1 MAKDGEIERRRGEKR
16 ERKGSARDEINIGM
30 QISKYFSV
38 TIAAIGGGGGGYE
51 ISDRNTRYRAGINSV
66 FCEINGI
73 FRGPNWWN
81 ERLRY
86 IILLHIVRL
95 SF

>member
-38 TIAAIGGGGGGYE
+38 TVAAIGGGGGEVMKYLTE
-51 ISDRNTRYRAGINSV
+51 IPGTGL
-66 FCEINGI
+66 E
-73 FRGPNWWN
+73 
-81 ERLRY
+81 
-86 IILLHIVRL
+86 
-95 SF
+95 

>member
-1 MAKDGEIERRRGEKR
+1 MRRQR
-16 ERKGSARDEINIGM
+16 EREREESIVQEIKSISM

-38 TIAAIGGGGGGYE
+38 TVAAIEGYE
-51 ISDRNTRYRAGINSV
+51 ISDRNTRERYRVGINSM

-73 FRGPNWWN
+73 FRGSKWWN
-81 ERLRY
+81 ERSWY
-86 IILLHIVRL
+86 IIPLHIIRL

>member
-38 TIAAIGGGGGGYE
+38 TIAAIGGGGG
-51 ISDRNTRYRAGINSV
+51 
-66 FCEINGI
+66 
-73 FRGPNWWN
+73 
-81 ERLRY
+81 RL
-86 IILLHIVRL
+86 
-95 SF
+95 

>member
-1 MAKDGEIERRRGEKR
+1 MEKDGENEEGKR
-16 ERKGSARDEINIGM
+16 DRKSTRDEINIGM

-38 TIAAIGGGGGGYE
+38 TIAAIEGYE